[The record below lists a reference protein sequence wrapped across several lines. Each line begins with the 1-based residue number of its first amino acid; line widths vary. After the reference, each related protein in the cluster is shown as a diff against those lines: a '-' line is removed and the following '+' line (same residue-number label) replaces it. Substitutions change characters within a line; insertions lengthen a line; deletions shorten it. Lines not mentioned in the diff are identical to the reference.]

1 MVISNRQL
9 DRMPP
14 WTWESLVSFKQQF
27 GETHGILQ
35 FFGTMFKRTK
45 NTARKETV
53 KPTRLLLHAAFWG
66 SALDR
71 NTHENGVQYGHV
83 PACTCAQ
90 ACPVLLRPH
99 GL

>member
-1 MVISNRQL
+1 MISNRQL

-27 GETHGILQ
+27 GETRGILQ

-45 NTARKETV
+45 NAMRKEKV
-53 KPTRLLLHAAFWG
+53 KTTSALTTCCVLG

-71 NTHENGVQYGHV
+71 NTRENGVQYGHV

-90 ACPVLLRPH
+90 ACPVLLQPH